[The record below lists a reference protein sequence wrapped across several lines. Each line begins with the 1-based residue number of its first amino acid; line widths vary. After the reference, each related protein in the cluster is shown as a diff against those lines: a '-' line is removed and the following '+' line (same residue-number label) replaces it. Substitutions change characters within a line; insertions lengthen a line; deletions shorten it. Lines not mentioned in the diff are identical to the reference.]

1 MPGHDPQHTSR
12 SDAVGPAHLRVLFQ
26 RPSTSIEAMRPDGV
40 MVGTARAE
48 SQPLVVD
55 LSPNGRLLWS
65 TAIGYS
71 PAQFP
76 AAWPSLATDAA
87 GKAYVGS
94 GDGRVRVVS
103 ATGQVLATV
112 YAGGYRDGST
122 PSLLLGPMAG

>member
-1 MPGHDPQHTSR
+1 
-12 SDAVGPAHLRVLFQ
+12 
-26 RPSTSIEAMRPDGV
+26 